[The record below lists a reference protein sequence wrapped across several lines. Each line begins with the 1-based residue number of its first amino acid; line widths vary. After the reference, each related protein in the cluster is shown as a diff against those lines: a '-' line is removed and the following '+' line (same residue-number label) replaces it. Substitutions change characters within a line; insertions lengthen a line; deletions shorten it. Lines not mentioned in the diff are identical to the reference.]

1 MSYLTISGQ
10 IVPQAIFN
18 RIRPNSH
25 GLSFNQVSVSPM
37 QSNLYFNDFRL
48 HSSLSKMLERL
59 LQFKDNVE
67 KLLIE
72 SQCECMSEKVQGRLC
87 KIVTCSQAVL

>member
-1 MSYLTISGQ
+1 MYRYT
-10 IVPQAIFN
+10 
-18 RIRPNSH
+18 
-25 GLSFNQVSVSPM
+25 M

-48 HSSLSKMLERL
+48 HSSLSKKLERL

-72 SQCECMSEKVQGRLC
+72 SQCECMSEKVDSV
-87 KIVTCSQAVL
+87 K